1 MSSDCFR
8 FKQFEVCHGGCA
20 MKVGTDGVLLGAW
33 CRVYGVKSKVLDV
46 GTGSGLI
53 ALMLAQRFADAQI
66 DAIDI
71 DENAVNQANDN
82 FVHSKWSN
90 RLQCR
95 QIAVQ
100 DLAFEKARYDAIVSN
115 PPYFIDS
122 LKNPNIQRQTARHT
136 DTLSYEELL
145 NASKILLQEDGS
157 LSLILPAEAEEG
169 IIKKKKKTGFFPT
182 RLVHV
187 YSKPGKPVKRLLI
200 ELRKRKGSPCEQSQF
215 YIESDSSPRSD
226 EYTALTKEFYL

>member
-66 DAIDI
+66 DAIDV
-71 DENAVNQANDN
+71 DPAAVNQANEN

-100 DLAFEKARYDAIVSN
+100 DLAFKNARYDAIVSN

-122 LKNPNIQRQTARHT
+122 LKNPDIQRQTARHT

-157 LSLILPAEAEEG
+157 LSLILPAEAEED
-169 IIKKKKKTGFFPT
+169 ILTLAAKTGFFPT

-226 EYTALTKEFYL
+226 EYTALTKDFYL

>member
-71 DENAVNQANDN
+71 DPAAINQAEEN
-82 FVHSKWSN
+82 FARSPWYN
-90 RLQCR
+90 RLICK
-95 QIAVQ
+95 QIALQ
-100 DLAFEKARYDAIVSN
+100 DLAQSGCLYDAIVSN
-115 PPYFIDS
+115 PPYFINS

-157 LSLILPAEAEEG
+157 LSLILPAEAEED
-169 IIKKKKKTGFFPT
+169 ILTLAAKTGFFPT

-200 ELRKRKGSPCEQSQF
+200 ELRKRKGLPCEQSQF

-226 EYTALTKEFYL
+226 EYTALTKDFYL